1 MYPAPGAPRAARG
14 TGGGLPAPPCFP
26 VHVGTLMSCSA
37 RCCFASAA
45 ERRRASSDSW
55 TPGLAFAGAA
65 LLRLLD
71 PLLVE
76 DPLEALGEEGLAERI
91 LALVLVGSLGRR
103 VEAFEEAQSLDL
115 RHFYI
120 SPLRRLVHVA
130 SQQRGEAAADL

>member
-1 MYPAPGAPRAARG
+1 MLR
-14 TGGGLPAPPCFP
+14 P
-26 VHVGTLMSCSA
+26 VLL
-37 RCCFASAA
+37 R
-45 ERRRASSDSW
+45 ERRRAPQSLQRQLDPRVGVRRRSVLGSGV
-55 TPGLAFAGAA
+55 TAGLLAMEGDGAA

-115 RHFYI
+115 CCF
-120 SPLRRLVHVA
+120 
-130 SQQRGEAAADL
+130 